1 VSAQLH
7 TTLDRLGRELFK
19 FNKVHSHSALQIAH
33 RDLWKLARSSAHS
46 SWELD
51 GLKPPLP
58 TTAMRKFIFTLAV
71 SVPPENY
78 A

>member
-7 TTLDRLGRELFK
+7 TTLHRLGRELFK

-51 GLKPPLP
+51 GLKAAATHDGDAQIHFHAGGLCS
-58 TTAMRKFIFTLAV
+58 A
-71 SVPPENY
+71 
-78 A
+78 